1 MFYQLKPGKKR
12 PRVIVYDFKDGK
24 QVPLPRHLTKHLDGK
39 PEPEI
44 EDWIRWYAAVNS
56 IQLRRHR
63 LDLGDLEK
71 PLSGFLEHLLDQ
83 ELHPKTVAG
92 YEYFIRFAMP
102 TFKNEPSPNGW
113 YLLGGKL
120 TKDLRDAGLSASQRS
135 RTNQA
140 FQAFYRWLQGQ
151 GIVQHR
157 HGLIL
162 DKIDLGRRNT
172 PLKRTL
178 TPDKVLAYGT
188 GLSAPELRFMALTG
202 YFLSLR
208 PSEVYGARKSDFL
221 GQPKA
226 QGFEAAKVMR
236 TTGLYDGL
244 VYSVRNC
251 RRPSGVEFKPSKRKP
266 GGIVACFNEEAAKTI
281 LGLLEGFPG
290 PLIIG
295 KFKPDYW
302 SKRWTKEGI
311 PEITPKD
318 LRRASLY
325 WLGHYSAIPFSGLM
339 NHARHTNPETTAL
352 YIRRPEE
359 DFDESA

>member
-1 MFYQLKPGKKR
+1 MFFQLKPGKKH
-12 PRVIVYDFKDGK
+12 PRVVVYDFKDGK
-24 QVPLPRHLTKHLDGK
+24 QVPLPRRLTKHLDGK

-56 IQLRRHR
+56 IQLRRHK

-71 PLSGFLEHLLDQ
+71 PLRAFLDSLKDKGRHQ
-83 ELHPKTVAG
+83 KTVDG

-102 TFKNEPSPNGW
+102 TFKDEPSPNGW

-157 HGLIL
+157 HGFIL
-162 DKIDLGRRNT
+162 DKIDLGRRET
-172 PLKRTL
+172 PLKRLL
-178 TPDKVLAYGT
+178 TPDEVLLYARGII
-188 GLSAPELRFMALTG
+188 APELRFVALAG

-208 PSEVYGARKSDFL
+208 PSEVFGARKQDFL
-221 GQPKA
+221 AGSEA
-226 QGFEAAKVMR
+226 MGFEAAKVMR
-236 TTGLYDGL
+236 SSNLFDGL

-251 RRPSGVEFKPSKRKP
+251 RRPSGVQFKPSKRKP
-266 GGIVACFNEEAAKTI
+266 GGIVACFNGIAAGAI
-281 LGLLEGFPG
+281 AELVDAVSG
-290 PLIIG
+290 PLIIST
-295 KFKPDYW
+295 FKPDYW
-302 SKRWTKEGI
+302 AKRWSKEGI
-311 PEITPKD
+311 PGITLKD

-325 WLGHYSAIPFSGLM
+325 WLGHYSNLTFNGLR
-339 NHARHTNPETTAL
+339 NHARHTNYDTTLL
-352 YIRRPEE
+352 YTRRPEE
-359 DFDESA
+359 KFTA